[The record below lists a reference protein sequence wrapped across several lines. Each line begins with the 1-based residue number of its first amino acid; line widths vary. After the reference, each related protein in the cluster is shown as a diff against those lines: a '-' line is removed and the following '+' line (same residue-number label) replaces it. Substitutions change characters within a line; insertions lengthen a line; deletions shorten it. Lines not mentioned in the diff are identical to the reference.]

1 MDGPVRPSPNLPH
14 FYFSPLKVYEY
25 MAAGLPVVA
34 SRIGQLEDL
43 IKPDVNGLLVPPG
56 DAPALAAALDRL
68 QADPKLRTRLGRM
81 GRMMVLS
88 QYTWDRVVQEI
99 LRISRLEL
107 PSRPCKVKPAL
118 VEVHL

>member
-1 MDGPVRPSPNLPH
+1 MQNIYYSHMMVN
-14 FYFSPLKVYEY
+14 EY
-25 MAAGLPVVA
+25 MAAGMPVVA
-34 SRIGQLEDL
+34 SRIGQLEKL
-43 IKPDVNGLLVPPG
+43 IEPDVNGLLVPPG

-118 VEVHL
+118 VEVDL